1 MTWTTHA
8 GGPFPDQEM
17 FPGEW
22 KITDVNEQGVLEEL
36 INCTNSVATHLGRVA
51 LGVLYESI
59 LRPLVHPVPALMATL
74 ARILDVGYSSSR
86 VAEET
91 GHIGVDDVRAKE
103 QEQHKRQRLFAL
115 HISQSLQILQ
125 NKAGGWDKLLL
136 VIRKY
141 ASLLVLAVKPSDP
154 QTLSSHNG
162 GLAGS
167 LYKKLLSQSTSQ
179 ISWAYFQAARNLLL
193 LLIYVVKLRIQVCNL
208 TIWRV
213 PAVIPSLV
221 FQVVDSCF

>member
-1 MTWTTHA
+1 MRWRTHA
-8 GGPFPDQEM
+8 GGPFTDQET

-22 KITDVNEQGVLEEL
+22 KSTDVNEQGVLEDL

-51 LGVLYESI
+51 MGVLYESL

-74 ARILDVGYSSSR
+74 ARILDVGYSSSH
-86 VAEET
+86 VTEET

-103 QEQHKRQRLFAL
+103 QEQHQRQRLFAL
-115 HISQSLQILQ
+115 HISHSLQVLQ

-154 QTLSSHNG
+154 INSHSG

-193 LLIYVVKLRIQVCNL
+193 LLIYVVKLRIQVCTL
-208 TIWRV
+208 AIWHV
-213 PAVIPSLV
+213 SVAIPCLS
-221 FQVVDSCF
+221 FSSCGFLLLK